1 MQNEKIKRVLR
12 EPLVHFLLI
21 GIGLFG
27 LYSLIQ
33 PAVDDDLNRIVITS
47 SQKDQITVQFS
58 RTWMRSPT
66 EDEFNALIK
75 SYVRDEVY
83 YREAIALG
91 LDKDDM
97 QIRQR
102 MRQKLDFILEDLV
115 VEEVNDKTLLLF
127 LQQHPE
133 KFSQQKQTSFEQL
146 FLNPDKHQDLAADAV
161 IMLQSL
167 RDGAFPQT
175 LTDPTMLPYA
185 YRLLTPSEI
194 ARQLG
199 DKFALEVQAL
209 VPGVWSGPI
218 YSGLGGHL
226 VKITE
231 QIPSSLPELAEVRSE
246 VEREYHAQRRQQQ
259 KDIAYQKML
268 EGYEVVI
275 EQTTTSNSDN
285 KSITSLKVKEA
296 SK

>member
-1 MQNEKIKRVLR
+1 MRVLR

-27 LYSLIQ
+27 LYSLVQ
-33 PAVDDDLNRIVITS
+33 PAVEDDLNRIVITS
-47 SQKDQITVQFS
+47 SQKDQITAQFS
-58 RTWMRSPT
+58 RTWMRPPT
-66 EDEFNALIK
+66 EDEYNSMIE

-127 LQQHPE
+127 LEQHPE
-133 KFSQQKQTSFEQL
+133 KFSQQTQTSFEQL
-146 FLNPDKHQDLAADAV
+146 YLNPDKHKDLAADAAM
-161 IMLQSL
+161 MLQNL
-167 RDGAFPQT
+167 RDGAIPQT

-209 VPGVWSGPI
+209 VPDEWAGPI

-246 VEREYHAQRRQQQ
+246 VEREYHTQRRQQQ

-275 EQTTTSNSDN
+275 EQTTKGKSAN
-285 KSITSLKVKEA
+285 KSVASLKVKDA
-296 SK
+296 RK

>member
-1 MQNEKIKRVLR
+1 MRVLR

-27 LYSLIQ
+27 LYSIIQ

-47 SQKDQITVQFS
+47 SQKDQITAQFS

-66 EDEFNALIK
+66 EDEYNALIE

-115 VEEVNDKTLLLF
+115 VEEVNDETLLLF
-127 LQQHPE
+127 LEQHPE
-133 KFSQQKQTSFEQL
+133 KFSQQTQTSFEQL
-146 FLNPDKHQDLAADAV
+146 YLNPDKHQDLAADAA
-161 IMLQSL
+161 IMLQNL
-167 RDGAFPQT
+167 RDGAIPQT

-185 YRLLTPSEI
+185 YRLLTQSEI

-199 DKFALEVQAL
+199 DKFALEVQVL
-209 VPGVWSGPI
+209 VPGEWAGPI
-218 YSGLGGHL
+218 YSSLGGHL

-246 VEREYHAQRRQQQ
+246 VEREYHTQRRQQQ

-275 EQTTTSNSDN
+275 EQTTKGKSAN
-285 KSITSLKVKEA
+285 KSVASLKVKDA
-296 SK
+296 RK